1 MTYNFYIKIYILNK
15 TKKILD
21 PPFLFPFTFDRT
33 DTGDA
38 MQPENPSTRSST
50 IFSLGIKLELEDR
63 NPKNLNVIAIAK
75 TRTNFS
81 PNRVVDRGTQTT

>member
-63 NPKNLNVIAIAK
+63 NPKNPNP
-75 TRTNFS
+75 FS
-81 PNRVVDRGTQTT
+81 LKLKRDSNSQNPN